1 MKSGACGKMVFT
13 YMAELPLHHIR
24 IVFLIARFIE
34 RSHQFREPQ
43 QVNHP
48 KR

>member
-1 MKSGACGKMVFT
+1 MRSGACGEMVFT
-13 YMAELPLHHIR
+13 LMAEFSLHHIR
-24 IVFLIARFIE
+24 IVFLLTRLIE

>member
-1 MKSGACGKMVFT
+1 MRSSVSGKMVFT
-13 YMAELPLHHIR
+13 DMAELPLHHIR
-24 IVFLIARFIE
+24 IVFLLTRFIE

>member
-1 MKSGACGKMVFT
+1 MRSDACGKMIFT
-13 YMAELPLHHIR
+13 LMAEFSLHLIR
-24 IVFLIARFIE
+24 IVFLLTRLIE